1 MAKARRTIVG
11 SPLTPTLLADLG
23 AVADG
28 WASSGTSDS
37 PSRWTHTYRI
47 WTCHGYRETGN
58 EDVGFL
64 RVRKETSPAEGTFRL
79 RVEQVVV
86 ETDALLSRIEADI
99 VCRNDELA
107 SPVKWRLSSRFFGPN
122 NEELGDLGL
131 VETVSV
137 QADTLVVETPGGT
150 RRRQVPVPLTSDW
163 SLFEA
168 IQRLDVDAGRRWEV
182 NLLEGLRVLK
192 PGQQISYRGLRQE
205 KLGTRMMSL
214 HCFQQ
219 LGHGVLPT
227 EYWLNRDRRLLAV
240 VSMNKAYILDDQ
252 AEDVIGRR
260 RRALQESYRKA
271 QMRRRKP
278 EQ

>member
-23 AVADG
+23 AVADQ
-28 WASSGTSDS
+28 WISSGPFDRQGS
-37 PSRWTHTYRI
+37 WTHRYRI

-64 RVRKETSPAEGTFRL
+64 RVRKETPSAEGTFRL

-86 ETDALLSRIEADI
+86 ETDALLGRIEAEI
-99 VCRNDELA
+99 VCRNDDLA
-107 SPVKWRLSSRFFGPN
+107 SPVQWRLSSRFFGPDDK
-122 NEELGDLGL
+122 ERTDLG
-131 VETVSV
+131 VAETVSV
-137 QADTLVVETPGGT
+137 EAGTLTVETAGPT

-168 IQRLDVDAGRRWEV
+168 VQRLDVGAAGRWQV
-182 NLLEGLRVLK
+182 NLLEGLSVLK
-192 PGQQISYRGLRQE
+192 PDQQISYRGLRQE
-205 KLGTRMMSL
+205 KLGARTIPL

-227 EYWLNRDRRLLAV
+227 EYWLSRDRRLLAV
-240 VSMNKAYILDDQ
+240 VSMNKAYIRDDQ
-252 AEDVIGRR
+252 AEDAIGRR
-260 RRALQESYRKA
+260 QRALQESYRKA
-271 QMRRRKP
+271 RMRRGKSG
-278 EQ
+278 Q